1 MKGSFLHNVSW
12 ILVGNL
18 LHAVLQFL
26 LNILAARAF
35 AAEGNGL
42 LSYSGA
48 LVSFFAAVGTL
59 GFSGVITRFFARER
73 QRAGDWLGT
82 ALAARAV
89 FALAVMGLLPLLARD
104 ASRELRLLLLCQS
117 CSILFH
123 AGDGLVYWYRFLGQ
137 ARKAAL
143 YRLGAFGLCAL
154 WRLWAIFGAGS
165 LVLYALGMSAEAL
178 VFNGGLMLVYR
189 REFPGCRLRFR
200 WDALKAMLTQSYP
213 FILSAVLST
222 VYAQT
227 DRIMLEA
234 MVGLRAVGLY
244 SVAVTLAGAIS
255 IVPAALIEGYRPE
268 ILLRAETDTPG
279 YVRRMRQLYG
289 LVFWLCM
296 AYCLLITVL
305 ARPLVLLLYGPDY
318 AGAVPA
324 LSIVVW
330 YTAFSYFGSI
340 NNLYLVS
347 RGKTQWVAVL
357 TLTGAILN
365 VVLNALLIPILEI
378 RGAAL
383 ASLATQFAA
392 NFLLLLCIPALR
404 EAFFLQVQGIALLG
418 FVPPN
423 KHGPS

>member
-1 MKGSFLHNVSW
+1 
-12 ILVGNL
+12 
-18 LHAVLQFL
+18 
-26 LNILAARAF
+26 
-35 AAEGNGL
+35 
-42 LSYSGA
+42 
-48 LVSFFAAVGTL
+48 
-59 GFSGVITRFFARER
+59 
-73 QRAGDWLGT
+73 
-82 ALAARAV
+82 
-89 FALAVMGLLPLLARD
+89 
-104 ASRELRLLLLCQS
+104 
-117 CSILFH
+117 
-123 AGDGLVYWYRFLGQ
+123 
-137 ARKAAL
+137 
-143 YRLGAFGLCAL
+143 
-154 WRLWAIFGAGS
+154 
-165 LVLYALGMSAEAL
+165 
-178 VFNGGLMLVYR
+178 
-189 REFPGCRLRFR
+189 
-200 WDALKAMLTQSYP
+200 
-213 FILSAVLST
+213 

-365 VVLNALLIPILEI
+365 VALNALLIPVLEI

-383 ASLATQFAA
+383 ASLASQFAA
-392 NFLLLLCIPALR
+392 NFLLLLCIPALW